1 MIDRQ
6 HREDINLP
14 NQPFPLFGRM
24 LPSYQDGCWS
34 YRTER
39 FPPEA
44 VSEMCFPDEQYDFDA
59 LSQNSIFVGAYD
71 SGHCVGL
78 AILQHSPFRY
88 LYLYDLKVN
97 REMRGRHIGTLLI
110 EQSKEIALQQGYRG
124 IHTVGQHNNL
134 AACLFYLQN
143 GFVIG
148 GLDTHIYRG
157 TAQEGKKDIHFYCD
171 LPAPCSTPSER
182 TEPNA

>member
-110 EQSKEIALQQGYRG
+110 EQAKEIALQQGYRG
-124 IHTVGQHNNL
+124 IHTVGQDNNL

-171 LPAPCSTPSER
+171 LPAPCSTSSER

>member
-1 MIDRQ
+1 
-6 HREDINLP
+6 
-14 NQPFPLFGRM
+14 
-24 LPSYQDGCWS
+24 
-34 YRTER
+34 
-39 FPPEA
+39 
-44 VSEMCFPDEQYDFDA
+44 
-59 LSQNSIFVGAYD
+59 
-71 SGHCVGL
+71 
-78 AILQHSPFRY
+78 
-88 LYLYDLKVN
+88 
-97 REMRGRHIGTLLI
+97 MRGRHIGTLLI
-110 EQSKEIALQQGYRG
+110 EQAKEIALQQGYRG
-124 IHTVGQHNNL
+124 IHTVGQDNNL